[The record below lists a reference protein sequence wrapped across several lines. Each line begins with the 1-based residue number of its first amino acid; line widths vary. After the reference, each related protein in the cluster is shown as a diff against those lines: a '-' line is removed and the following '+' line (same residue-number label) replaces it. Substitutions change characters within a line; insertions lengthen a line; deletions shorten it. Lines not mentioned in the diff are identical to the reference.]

1 MAQRPITTVTHFSTH
16 GLREVVGRAVH
27 DQREYSVYER
37 LVSAG
42 PKRAPSTLGNH
53 EIPVRH
59 ACVADCALAAQ
70 SRLRTSRHPT
80 ARPRPSSRWSAFLR
94 CFTPEKQRRPALRCP
109 ARGAVALRPSS
120 GQRISPEPAFVLPA
134 ISPGRANRASNHRR
148 CWPCSPLGF
157 PSGFP
162 VWGRPAGDPKAQSF
176 ADQDLAVAW
185 LHHRSDAGVRGKDVP
200 PLLAAVERAEVDDH
214 LKCRPAPRQSAR
226 PLQRSRTRK
235 TPRLTADR
243 IRKRD

>member
-27 DQREYSVYER
+27 DQREYSAYER

-94 CFTPEKQRRPALRCP
+94 CFTLEKQRRPALRCP

-120 GQRISPEPAFVLPA
+120 GQRANGSALSQRSSYRLSRLAAQTARQTTVAVGRVPLWVSRLGPARRRSQGAVLRGSGSRRRVVAP
-134 ISPGRANRASNHRR
+134 SQRRGRQREGRAA
-148 CWPCSPLGF
+148 
-157 PSGFP
+157 
-162 VWGRPAGDPKAQSF
+162 AA
-176 ADQDLAVAW
+176 
-185 LHHRSDAGVRGKDVP
+185 RG
-200 PLLAAVERAEVDDH
+200 
-214 LKCRPAPRQSAR
+214 C
-226 PLQRSRTRK
+226 RTR
-235 TPRLTADR
+235 
-243 IRKRD
+243 

>member
-1 MAQRPITTVTHFSTH
+1 MAQRPITTVTHFATH

-27 DQREYSVYER
+27 DQREYSAYER
-37 LVSAG
+37 LVGAG

-53 EIPVRH
+53 EIPARH
-59 ACVADCALAAQ
+59 AGVAEYALTAQ
-70 SRLRTSRHPT
+70 SRLRTSPHPR
-80 ARPRPSSRWSAFLR
+80 ARPRPSSRWSALLR

-109 ARGAVALRPSS
+109 AGGAVALRPSS
-120 GQRISPEPAFVLPA
+120 GQR
-134 ISPGRANRASNHRR
+134 ANGSALRQRSSYRLSRLAAQTARQTTDAVGHV
-148 CWPCSPLGF
+148 PLWV
-157 PSGFP
+157 SRL
-162 VWGRPAGDPKAQSF
+162 GRPAGDSKAQFF

-185 LHHRSDAGVRGKDVP
+185 LHHRSDASVRGKDVP

-214 LKCRPAPRQSAR
+214 LKCRPAP
-226 PLQRSRTRK
+226 LQRSRARK

>member
-70 SRLRTSRHPT
+70 SRLRTSPHPR

-120 GQRISPEPAFVLPA
+120 GQRANGSALSQRSSYRLSRLAAQTARQTTVAVGRVPLWVSPQA
-134 ISPGRANRASNHRR
+134 
-148 CWPCSPLGF
+148 F
-157 PSGFP
+157 PSG
-162 VWGRPAGDPKAQSF
+162 AGPQAIPR
-176 ADQDLAVAW
+176 
-185 LHHRSDAGVRGKDVP
+185 RSPSRIRISPSRGCTI
-200 PLLAAVERAEVDDH
+200 AATRASEG
-214 LKCRPAPRQSAR
+214 
-226 PLQRSRTRK
+226 RTRRRCS
-235 TPRLTADR
+235 RL
-243 IRKRD
+243 

>member
-1 MAQRPITTVTHFSTH
+1 MRALLIARSLRNRGC
-16 GLREVVGRAVH
+16 GLRRTRQRGRGPRH
-27 DQREYSVYER
+27 GGQRFFDVLPLKNSDELRPV
-37 LVSAG
+37 AQPG
-42 PKRAPSTLGNH
+42 APL
-53 EIPVRH
+53 P
-59 ACVADCALAAQ
+59 
-70 SRLRTSRHPT
+70 
-80 ARPRPSSRWSAFLR
+80 
-94 CFTPEKQRRPALRCP
+94 
-109 ARGAVALRPSS
+109 LRPSS
-120 GQRISPEPAFVLPA
+120 GQRISPAPAFVLPA

-148 CWPCSPLGF
+148 CWSCSPLGF

-162 VWGRPAGDPKAQSF
+162 VWGRPAGDPKAQFF

-200 PLLAAVERAEVDDH
+200 PLLAAVERAEVDDP

-235 TPRLTADR
+235 TTRLTADR

>member
-27 DQREYSVYER
+27 DQREYSAYER

-59 ACVADCALAAQ
+59 ECVADCALAAQ
-70 SRLRTSRHPT
+70 SRLRTSPHPT

-134 ISPGRANRASNHRR
+134 ISPGRANRGSNHRR
-148 CWPCSPLGF
+148 CWPCFPLGF
-157 PSGFP
+157 PSG
-162 VWGRPAGDPKAQSF
+162 AGPQAIPR
-176 ADQDLAVAW
+176 
-185 LHHRSDAGVRGKDVP
+185 RSSSRISISPSRGCTI
-200 PLLAAVERAEVDDH
+200 AATRASEG
-214 LKCRPAPRQSAR
+214 
-226 PLQRSRTRK
+226 RTRRRCS
-235 TPRLTADR
+235 RL
-243 IRKRD
+243 

>member
-27 DQREYSVYER
+27 DQREYSAYER

-59 ACVADCALAAQ
+59 ECVADCALAAQ
-70 SRLRTSRHPT
+70 SRLRTSPHPT

-148 CWPCSPLGF
+148 CWSCSHLGF
-157 PSGFP
+157 PSG
-162 VWGRPAGDPKAQSF
+162 AGPQAIPR
-176 ADQDLAVAW
+176 
-185 LHHRSDAGVRGKDVP
+185 RSSSRIRISPSRGCTI
-200 PLLAAVERAEVDDH
+200 AATRASEG
-214 LKCRPAPRQSAR
+214 
-226 PLQRSRTRK
+226 RTRRRCS
-235 TPRLTADR
+235 RL
-243 IRKRD
+243 